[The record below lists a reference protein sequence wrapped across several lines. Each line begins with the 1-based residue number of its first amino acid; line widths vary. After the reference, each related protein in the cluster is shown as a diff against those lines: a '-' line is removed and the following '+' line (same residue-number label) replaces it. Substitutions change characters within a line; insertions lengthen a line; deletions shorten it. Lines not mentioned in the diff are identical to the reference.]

1 MKEVAKKVQAL
12 LERVV
17 AHEGDLFAFY
27 TREPREAEELL
38 RLLDLIRED
47 LEELL
52 VK

>member
-27 TREPREAEELL
+27 THEPQEAEELL
-38 RLLDLIRED
+38 KLMELLQED

-52 VK
+52 MK